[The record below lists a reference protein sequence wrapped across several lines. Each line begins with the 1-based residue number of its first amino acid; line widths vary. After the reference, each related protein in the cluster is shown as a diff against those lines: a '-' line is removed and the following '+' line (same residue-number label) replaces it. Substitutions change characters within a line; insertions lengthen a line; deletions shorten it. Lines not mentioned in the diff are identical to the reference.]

1 MRLPRRFAPRND
13 RKGNKMNDKKWKTSI
28 SGIVDGEVH
37 IHGYKITDLI
47 DQVSFT
53 DAIWLELKGELPNEK
68 EKAMLDSILI
78 STIDNGMGPPSVTNA
93 RNSASAGNPMQA
105 SVAAG
110 VLGIGEYHGGAI
122 EECARLLQM
131 GMSAEALI
139 EKVIG
144 SGDRIPGFGHKV
156 YKDED
161 PRATQIFEKAKSLGF
176 FGEHCE
182 LAQDVEKVLE
192 EKKGKKIVINVDGA
206 IAAVVSDMGFDYR
219 LGKGFFII
227 GRVVGLIAHIFEEIV
242 REKPFRRISD
252 EEIEYDGTPARK
264 ITK

>member
-1 MRLPRRFAPRND
+1 M
-13 RKGNKMNDKKWKTSI
+13 DKKWKTSLA
-28 SGIVDGEVH
+28 GIIDGEAH
-37 IHGYKITDLI
+37 IHGYKVTDLI
-47 DQVSFT
+47 DKLGFT
-53 DAIWLELKGELPNEK
+53 DAIWLELKGELPTEK
-68 EKAMLDSILI
+68 ERAMLDAILI

-105 SVAAG
+105 AVAAG
-110 VLGIGEYHGGAI
+110 VLGVGDSHGGAI

-131 GMSAEALI
+131 GMSAQKLI

-176 FGEHCE
+176 YGEYCE
-182 LAQDVEKVLE
+182 LAKQIEEELEKI
-192 EKKGKKIVINVDGA
+192 KAKKIVINVDGA

-227 GRVVGLIAHIFEEIV
+227 GRVVGLVAHIFEEWL
-242 REKPFRRISD
+242 REKPFRRIPD
-252 EEIEYDGTPARK
+252 EEIEYDGTPPRK
-264 ITK
+264 LPS

>member
-1 MRLPRRFAPRND
+1 M
-13 RKGNKMNDKKWKTSI
+13 DKKWKTSI

-47 DQVSFT
+47 NQVNFT
-53 DAIWLELKGELPNEK
+53 DAIWLELKGELPTEK
-68 EKAMLDSILI
+68 ERTMLDAILI
-78 STIDNGMGPPSVTNA
+78 STIDNGMGPPSITNA

-105 SVAAG
+105 AVAAG

-131 GMSAEALI
+131 GLAASKLV
-139 EKVIG
+139 EKVIS

-156 YKDED
+156 YTED
-161 PRATQIFEKAKSLGF
+161 PRAKQIFEKAKKLGF
-176 FGEHCE
+176 FREHCE
-182 LAQDVEKVLE
+182 LAVAVEQELE
-192 EKKGKKIVINVDGA
+192 KLKGKKIPINVDGA

-227 GRVVGLIAHIFEEIV
+227 GRVVGLVAHIFEEWV
-242 REKPFRRISD
+242 REKPFRRVPN
-252 EEIEYDGTPARK
+252 EEIEYDGVSPRK
-264 ITK
+264 LK

>member
-1 MRLPRRFAPRND
+1 MS
-13 RKGNKMNDKKWKTSI
+13 DKKWKTSI

-47 DQVSFT
+47 DNVNFT
-53 DAIWLELKGELPNEK
+53 DAIWLELKGELPTEK
-68 EKAMLDSILI
+68 ERAMLDSILI

-105 SVAAG
+105 AVAAG
-110 VLGIGEYHGGAI
+110 VLGIGEYHGGAV
-122 EECARLLQM
+122 EECAHLLQM
-131 GMSAEALI
+131 GLAASKLV
-139 EKVIG
+139 EKVIS

-156 YKDED
+156 YTED
-161 PRATQIFEKAKSLGF
+161 PRAKQVFEKAKTLGF

-182 LAQDVEKVLE
+182 LAVAVEAELE
-192 EKKGKKIVINVDGA
+192 RLKGKKIPINVDGA

-227 GRVVGLIAHIFEEIV
+227 GRVVGLIAHIFEEWV
-242 REKPFRRISD
+242 REKPFRRVPN
-252 EEIEYDGTPARK
+252 EEIEYDGVLPRRLK
-264 ITK
+264 

>member
-1 MRLPRRFAPRND
+1 M
-13 RKGNKMNDKKWKTSI
+13 DKKWKTAI
-28 SGIVDGEVH
+28 AGIVDGETV

-47 DQVSFT
+47 DKVGFT
-53 DAIWLELKGELPNEK
+53 DAIWLELKGELPTDK
-68 EKAMLDSILI
+68 ERAMLDSILI
-78 STIDNGMGPPSVTNA
+78 STIDNGLGPPSVTNA

-105 SVAAG
+105 AVAAG

-131 GMSAEALI
+131 GMNAEKLV
-139 EKVIG
+139 EKILG

-161 PRATQIFEKAKSLGF
+161 PRAIQIFAKAQKLGF
-176 FGEHCE
+176 YGDYCKLAKVVEVE
-182 LAQDVEKVLE
+182 LEKQ
-192 EKKGKKIVINVDGA
+192 KGKKIVINVDGA

-227 GRVVGLIAHIFEEIV
+227 GRVVGLVAHIFEEWV
-242 REKPFRRISD
+242 REKPFRRVAD
-252 EEIEYDGTPARK
+252 EEIEYDGAYPRK
-264 ITK
+264 LPS